1 MQSGWHPW
9 ELTNK
14 GFIPTIF
21 AIVSL
26 RLQSLHLSSVLK
38 QQHLNTVFQI
48 EQNCS
53 FKEYLWDLW
62 NPIQWNPKN
71 PDGKWTFQE
80 ILNIKMYKLWYK
92 IFGDNLC
99 YDSKWYQNELTFL
112 AKNPPKTFQFSIGC
126 KKFKELWNVLG
137 DLQTLWTYE
146 QNTWRL
152 WHLL

>member
-1 MQSGWHPW
+1 M
-9 ELTNK
+9 NK
-14 GFIPTIF
+14 
-21 AIVSL
+21 IV
-26 RLQSLHLSSVLK
+26 VLK
-38 QQHLNTVFQI
+38 NISEIF
-48 EQNCS
+48 E
-53 FKEYLWDLW
+53 
-62 NPIQWNPKN
+62 IQFSGIQRIRTENGHSKKSWK
-71 PDGKWTFQE
+71 TM
-80 ILNIKMYKLWYK
+80 NIKMYKLWYK